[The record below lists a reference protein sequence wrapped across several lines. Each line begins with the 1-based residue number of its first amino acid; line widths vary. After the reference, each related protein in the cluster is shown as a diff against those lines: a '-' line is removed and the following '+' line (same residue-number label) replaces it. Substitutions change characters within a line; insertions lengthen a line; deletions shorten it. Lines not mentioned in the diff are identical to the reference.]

1 MGKENAASAR
11 SVADMTTYSPSE
23 RELLGAVRD
32 LVAADR
38 RMRLSLSTRMQMN
51 LHDLQALRHVITSY
65 RRGGHTTPRGL
76 AEELGISTASTT
88 VLVDRLVA
96 QGHLERA
103 PHPTDGRSKTLLPTE
118 TALGTVHVEL
128 TGAHD
133 RMREA
138 AAQVPAHSRAAVR
151 DFLQTLTEVML
162 EETKRPHEPSH

>member
-1 MGKENAASAR
+1 MGKVDTSPSGEA
-11 SVADMTTYSPSE
+11 VAMATYSPSE

-38 RMRLSLSTRMQMN
+38 RMRRSLSARMDMN

-65 RRGGHTTPRGL
+65 RRGGHTTPRRL
-76 AEELGISTASTT
+76 SEELGISTASTT
-88 VLVDRLVA
+88 VLIDRLVA

-118 TALGTVHVEL
+118 TALGTVHGEL

-138 AAQVPAHSRAAVR
+138 AAQVPAHARAAVC
-151 DFLQTLTEVML
+151 DFLETLAAVML
-162 EETKRPHEPSH
+162 EEADRPHEPSS